1 MIVPISHYQSFQCFQ
16 KWLNVISMTVSM
28 PVCLRTTL
36 SDHGQSKFR
45 KQLSSET
52 AVVKIIDQLTNL
64 NKDHIS
70 ALTMIDFRKTFDMEE
85 HQILLMKLGAYS
97 VAKTPSSWFQ
107 SYLINRQQVVSI
119 DGSDSIPSVIKHGVP

>member
-1 MIVPISHYQSFQCFQ
+1 MIVRISHYQSFQCFQ

-28 PVCLRTTL
+28 PVCLRTIL

-52 AVVKIIDQLTNL
+52 ALVKIIDQLTNL
-64 NKDHIS
+64 NKD
-70 ALTMIDFRKTFDMEE
+70 

-119 DGSDSIPSVIKHGVP
+119 DGSDSEPSVIKHGVS